1 MVAFESRAVGEAFKG
16 LESKGLKILVS
27 PVRFLVAPPKKVHKC
42 FSHMKT
48 LELEIVQGFFF
59 YPHYAFRYIFV
70 KLDFAN
76 SVAFFKA
83 FEKAINMYHTSLFFN
98 CLTIPISGVK
108 K

>member
-1 MVAFESRAVGEAFKG
+1 
-16 LESKGLKILVS
+16 
-27 PVRFLVAPPKKVHKC
+27 
-42 FSHMKT
+42 MKT

-83 FEKAINMYHTSLFFN
+83 FEKAINMHHTSGQRIFLVGKLSFKR
-98 CLTIPISGVK
+98 IA
-108 K
+108 

>member
-1 MVAFESRAVGEAFKG
+1 
-16 LESKGLKILVS
+16 
-27 PVRFLVAPPKKVHKC
+27 
-42 FSHMKT
+42 MKT

-59 YPHYAFRYIFV
+59 YPRYAFHYIFV

-98 CLTIPISGVK
+98 YLTISISGVK